1 MAAESEPKRTP
12 PYRPHRSSV
21 ADERKVRSISD
32 RIFAELF
39 SRRLQGKTVRASS
52 FPPRSSSRSVGGQQS
67 DQTFSPVNANPAVVR
82 TTRRRG
88 RKGPLSMKVYR
99 TESHYY
105 FSSKQLLPAGA
116 LVFFSDRLRRYV
128 HPTAGTLLDPYPRL
142 CLLPEDESAAFE
154 ERWQETLSHF

>member
-1 MAAESEPKRTP
+1 MATENEPKLTP
-12 PYRPHRSSV
+12 PFRPHRSSA
-21 ADERKVRSISD
+21 ADERKVRNMSE

-39 SRRLQGKTVRASS
+39 PRRLHGKTVRY
-52 FPPRSSSRSVGGQQS
+52 SSSLPDQAFSSVNTG
-67 DQTFSPVNANPAVVR
+67 PAILR
-82 TTRRRG
+82 PTGTRG
-88 RKGPLSMKVYR
+88 KKEPLSMKVYR
-99 TESHYY
+99 TESRYY

-154 ERWQETLSHF
+154 EHWQETLSRF